1 MALRD
6 TIEQLNNLDLADL
19 DFNNIGMWPA
29 AAKAI
34 VLVLLFAAAGAAG
47 YFLYLTPKLEERD
60 RLVATEQQLRS
71 EYTDKAMQSANLEE
85 LRQQRAEME
94 ESFGA
99 LLRQLPSDTE
109 VPGLLEDITLT
120 GLDNGLKFSAIDL
133 QPERAAEFYVELPIA
148 ITVEGGYHNMGA
160 FVSGVANL
168 SRIVTLHDFSMSP
181 LGGEGTGQALNM
193 QIQARTYRYLDTEGP

>member
-19 DFNNIGMWPA
+19 DFNNIGMWPT

-71 EYTDKAMQSANLEE
+71 EYADKAMQSANLEE

-133 QPERAAEFYVELPIA
+133 QPERTAEFYVELPIA

>member
-19 DFNNIGMWPA
+19 DFNNIGMWPT

-133 QPERAAEFYVELPIA
+133 QPERTAEFYVELPIA